1 MEDALPQEVSQR
13 WGKERG
19 YPPPLSPTLPF
30 TRTSSLGI
38 PLLERRRGWGEK
50 NGRSKSK
57 ELRDRLNCWLLYKSN
72 SQLHVTQGIKSW
84 EDATTAESP
93 DTGSANAR
101 RRSYGHH
108 APNAMSSAIGEK
120 TACRA
125 KGLLP
130 VKRPQP
136 ILALN

>member
-1 MEDALPQEVSQR
+1 MGEGE
-13 WGKERG
+13 
-19 YPPPLSPTLPF
+19 
-30 TRTSSLGI
+30 GI
-38 PLLERRRGWGEK
+38 PSSSASHSAFYQNFIPRDSPLRKKKRLGEK
-50 NGRSKSK
+50 NGRSKCK
-57 ELRDRLNCWLLYKSN
+57 ELRDRLNYWLLYKSN
-72 SQLHVTQGIKSW
+72 SQLHVTQGTKSW

-101 RRSYGHH
+101 RRSYVHR

-125 KGLLP
+125 KGPLP
-130 VKRPQP
+130 VKPPQP